1 MKTLKNINH
10 SSSKIGIVGA
20 SAPACILALYL
31 QKKNY
36 EVILLEKTKIIGGAW
51 ANDKKGPKYS
61 NIIYPINSREKK
73 YYKRAL
79 NFFRKNGVSFKKDI
93 EKSLFS
99 KKIVKSSSCDLSK
112 LYQIVKNKIQIKT
125 GFKIKSLIECEEK
138 VIVNYKHE
146 FDHIILPSYIEID
159 KIFIKKNILKR
170 INIPFLRMNNALHV
184 RMVVKNFFKKKLEYK
199 KLQLGPMD
207 RFQIKHLKNSLYQIN
222 GRILLDWK
230 KKNHNTI
237 KKNILQTK
245 IFKKILKI
253 DFFKYRS
260 CIRNRKHITIL
271 NNNLKKLDR
280 IHHINTFTL
289 IEFFIRNIFN
299 KNLLLKLQS

>member
-1 MKTLKNINH
+1 
-10 SSSKIGIVGA
+10 
-20 SAPACILALYL
+20 
-31 QKKNY
+31 
-36 EVILLEKTKIIGGAW
+36 
-51 ANDKKGPKYS
+51 
-61 NIIYPINSREKK
+61 
-73 YYKRAL
+73 
-79 NFFRKNGVSFKKDI
+79 
-93 EKSLFS
+93 
-99 KKIVKSSSCDLSK
+99 
-112 LYQIVKNKIQIKT
+112 
-125 GFKIKSLIECEEK
+125 
-138 VIVNYKHE
+138 
-146 FDHIILPSYIEID
+146 
-159 KIFIKKNILKR
+159 
-170 INIPFLRMNNALHV
+170 
-184 RMVVKNFFKKKLEYK
+184 
-199 KLQLGPMD
+199 MD

-230 KKNHNTI
+230 KKNLNTI